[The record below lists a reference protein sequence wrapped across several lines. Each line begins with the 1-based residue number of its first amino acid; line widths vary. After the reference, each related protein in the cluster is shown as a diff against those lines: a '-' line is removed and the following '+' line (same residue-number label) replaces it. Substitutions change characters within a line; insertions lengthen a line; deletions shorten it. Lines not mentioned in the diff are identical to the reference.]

1 MTDVNQ
7 DRAAMPPAPDD
18 IDLQPGQDPHLDW
31 RTVQPPTT
39 PHNVLLH
46 WAIFAIGF
54 AVIPGG
60 CVLVTYL

>member
-18 IDLQPGQDPHLDW
+18 IDLQPVQDPNLDW

-39 PHNVLLH
+39 PHTVLLH

-54 AVIPGG
+54 AVILGV

>member
-18 IDLQPGQDPHLDW
+18 IDLQPGRAEDW

-39 PHNVLLH
+39 PHNVPLH
-46 WAIFAIGF
+46 WAIFAVVFG
-54 AVIPGG
+54 VVMGG
-60 CVLVTYL
+60 LVLIY

>member
-7 DRAAMPPAPDD
+7 DRAAMPPASDD
-18 IDLQPGQDPHLDW
+18 IDLQAGRAEDW

-46 WAIFAIGF
+46 WAIFAVGF
-54 AVIPGG
+54 GVVMGG
-60 CVLVTYL
+60 LVLIY

>member
-7 DRAAMPPAPDD
+7 DRAAMPPAPND
-18 IDLQPGQDPHLDW
+18 IDLQPASDPNLDW

-46 WAIFAIGF
+46 WAIFVIGF
-54 AVIPGG
+54 AVILGG

>member
-18 IDLQPGQDPHLDW
+18 IDPQPGRAEDW

-46 WAIFAIGF
+46 WAIFAVVFG
-54 AVIPGG
+54 VVMGG
-60 CVLVTYL
+60 LVLIY